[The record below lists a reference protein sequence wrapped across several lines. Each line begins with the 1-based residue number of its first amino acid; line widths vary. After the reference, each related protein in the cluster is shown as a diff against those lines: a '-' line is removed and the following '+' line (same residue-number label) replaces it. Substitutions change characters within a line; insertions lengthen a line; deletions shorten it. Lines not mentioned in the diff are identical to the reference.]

1 MRSARRRFLLPVPVA
16 LLGLLVA
23 AAATASIPKFK
34 PLTIVPGSSIGGV
47 KVGMTKKQAS
57 KLWGK
62 PEQCYNDQN
71 ALLCIYKARSHLKGG
86 FVTPPQ
92 QYTSFWVRK
101 GKIIAIEVETA
112 ENTKYDPKLKKLK
125 TSTKLHLGSSM
136 AAARK
141 AYHLG
146 KASGGEAGLSR
157 ALVKKHGRCTL
168 FYGPTAPYVKIE
180 AIQVGLCSANVGL
193 ILGPQ

>member
-1 MRSARRRFLLPVPVA
+1 VRSVRRRFLLPVPVA

-23 AAATASIPKFK
+23 AAATASIPRYK
-34 PLTIVPGSSIGGV
+34 PFTIVPGASIGGV

-57 KLWGK
+57 RVWGK
-62 PEQCYNDQN
+62 PELCVTDQGALQCMYR
-71 ALLCIYKARSHLKGG
+71 ARSHING

-92 QYTSFWVRK
+92 QYSEFWVRH
-101 GKIIAIEVETA
+101 GKVIAIEVETA
-112 ENTKYDPKLKKLK
+112 ENAKYDPTIRKLRTSKKIHIGG
-125 TSTKLHLGSSM
+125 TM

-146 KASGGEAGLSR
+146 KATGGEAGLSR
-157 ALVKKHGRCTL
+157 ALVKKHSRCTL

-180 AIQVGLCSANVGL
+180 AVQVGLCSANVGL

>member
-1 MRSARRRFLLPVPVA
+1 VRSVRRRVLVLVPVA

-23 AAATASIPKFK
+23 AASASIPKFK
-34 PLTIVPGSSIGGV
+34 PFTIVPGSSIGGV

-57 KLWGK
+57 KIWGK

-71 ALLCIYKARSHLKGG
+71 ALLCIYKARSHING

-112 ENTKYDPKLKKLK
+112 ENPKYDPTLKKLK
-125 TSTKLHLGSSM
+125 TSTKLHLGSKMS
-136 AAARK
+136 AARK

-146 KASGGEAGLSR
+146 KATGGEAGLSR
-157 ALVKKHGRCTL
+157 ALVRKHGRCTL

-180 AIQVGLCSANVGL
+180 AIQVELCSARVGL
-193 ILGPQ
+193 MPGAG